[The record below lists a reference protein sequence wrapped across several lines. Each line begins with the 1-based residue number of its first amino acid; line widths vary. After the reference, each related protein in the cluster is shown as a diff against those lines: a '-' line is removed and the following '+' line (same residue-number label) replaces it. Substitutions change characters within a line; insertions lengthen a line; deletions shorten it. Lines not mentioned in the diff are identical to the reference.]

1 MAGNRKKQ
9 TAQAVENTTFVAA
22 LKALS
27 RLAEETVFGN
37 RNALQFIVA
46 SDTLG
51 AAHSSFPIP
60 HFITCRDTIPGR
72 CPA

>member
-1 MAGNRKKQ
+1 MAAIRKKQ
-9 TAQAVENTTFVAA
+9 TAPTLQYTSFVAA
-22 LKALS
+22 FKALAG
-27 RLAEETVFGN
+27 LYQATAFGN
-37 RNALQFIVA
+37 RNALQLIVA